1 MQHPPLI
8 EDEIQF
14 INDLCASVNTHIED
28 KSINIIFVCA
38 GTALLEREMCNNLIT
53 NYGFIINSVFLH
65 DVLYNNNAGIQE
77 QIQEEFIGIA
87 SNVYFSD
94 IITDIE
100 TKSERDDIGQK
111 KNKRVRIPTICI
123 ACRPQIIGGV
133 AGKRDLH
140 NFISKLF
147 AKITHYIFL
156 IVSNYFYLYTKEE
169 HEFRLLN
176 PPPIVAPII
185 IPPIPNYVAFMSRV
199 DEIDGLL
206 QNGMPVVG
214 WGIITRR
221 RRKNKTHRRKP
232 RRINHKKTKTKTKS
246 NRYRKTS

>member
-38 GTALLEREMCNNLIT
+38 GTAWLEREMCNNLIT

-65 DVLYNNNAGIQE
+65 DVLYNNNAVIQE
-77 QIQEEFIGIA
+77 QIQQEFNGIA
-87 SNVYFSD
+87 SSVYFSD
-94 IITDIE
+94 IATDIE
-100 TKSERDDIGQK
+100 TMSERDDIGQK
-111 KNKRVRIPTICI
+111 KNKRTRIPTICV
-123 ACRPQIIGGV
+123 ACRPQMVGGI
-133 AGKRDLH
+133 AGKRDLN
-140 NFISKLF
+140 NFIFKLF
-147 AKITHYIFL
+147 DKITHYIFL

-199 DEIDGLL
+199 DQIAEFL
-206 QNGMPVVG
+206 QNGDQVVG
-214 WGIITRR
+214 WGNKKRRQKRNKTRR
-221 RRKNKTHRRKP
+221 RINRK
-232 RRINHKKTKTKTKS
+232 KTKS
-246 NRYRKTS
+246 NRYRKSS

>member
-38 GTALLEREMCNNLIT
+38 GTAWLEREMCNNLIT

-65 DVLYNNNAGIQE
+65 DVLYNNNAVIQE
-77 QIQEEFIGIA
+77 QIQQEFNGIA
-87 SNVYFSD
+87 SSVYFSD
-94 IITDIE
+94 IATDIE
-100 TKSERDDIGQK
+100 TMSERDDIGQK
-111 KNKRVRIPTICI
+111 KNKRTRIPTICV
-123 ACRPQIIGGV
+123 ACRPQMVGAGIAGI
-133 AGKRDLH
+133 AGKRDLN
-140 NFISKLF
+140 NFIFKLF
-147 AKITHYIFL
+147 DKITHYIFL

-176 PPPIVAPII
+176 PPPIGAPII

-199 DEIDGLL
+199 DQIAEFL
-206 QNGMPVVG
+206 QNGMPVGG

-232 RRINHKKTKTKTKS
+232 RRINRKKTKS
-246 NRYRKTS
+246 NRYRKSS